1 MAGLEARDQSAS
13 VVRARQS
20 PPLDYESRREDPIEL
35 REAMAKEAAERPRF
49 GYRRLWIMV
58 QRRGHIIGLWAFYR
72 HYRELGLALRKRK
85 RKRLKGQ
92 ARAPQVEAERPN
104 VRWSMDFVHDQTA
117 GGRSFR
123 MLNVVDDCTRE
134 ALAVEVA
141 SSLPSGR
148 VIRVLEGIIA
158 RRGRPGVII
167 HDNGPEFVSNQILRW
182 AYERGLKLCPIQP
195 GKPVQNAFVESF
207 NGRLRDECLNQ
218 HWFADLEE
226 ARELIADWKDDYKA
240 VRPHGSLNGMTPREY
255 AAQFG
260 ELARG
265 PLGGPWG
272 QDARREELGTLSS

>member
-1 MAGLEARDQSAS
+1 M
-13 VVRARQS
+13 RARQS
-20 PPLDYESRREDPIEL
+20 PPLDARLREPSRGSDRTPRSDGQGGSGAAEIRLPQTLDYGPASWSRR
-35 REAMAKEAAERPRF
+35 RP
-49 GYRRLWIMV
+49 L
-58 QRRGHIIGLWAFYR
+58 GLHR
-72 HYRELGLALRKRK
+72 HYRELGLALRKWK

-104 VRWSMDFVHDQTA
+104 ERWSMDFVHDQTA
-117 GGRSFR
+117 GGKSFR

-218 HWFADLEE
+218 HWFADLAE
-226 ARELIADWKDDYKA
+226 ARELIADWKDDYNA
-240 VRPHGSLNGMTPREY
+240 VRLHGSLNGMTPREY

-260 ELARG
+260 ELARA
-265 PLGGPWG
+265 PRGPWG